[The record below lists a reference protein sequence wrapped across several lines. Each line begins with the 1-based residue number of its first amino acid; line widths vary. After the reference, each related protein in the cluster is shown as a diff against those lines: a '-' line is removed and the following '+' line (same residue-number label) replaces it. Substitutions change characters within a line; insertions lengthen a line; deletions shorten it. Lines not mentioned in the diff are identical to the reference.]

1 MKNHT
6 IVDLEADRHLKI
18 ITEKV
23 IDRLGIVREDTAIE
37 IVAEKAIKITETEKD
52 QLCLDPIMKMIKI
65 KLTSKLKCVLSTTE

>member
-1 MKNHT
+1 MKDHT

-23 IDRLGIVREDTAIE
+23 IDRLVIVREDTAIE
-37 IVAEKAIKITETEKD
+37 IAAEKVIKITETEKD

-65 KLTSKLKCVLSTTE
+65 KLTSKLKFALSTTE